1 MEKLNLKF
9 SDSNVDEIVLNI
21 KSNPLAKQVISQLHL
36 TDEEIKNNYELIN
49 NFLSNNKSCINCS
62 GMKNCNHFTKGHRY
76 GLKRDDDNDLTDYF
90 TICDYYKDYY
100 VRKNN
105 LIYTTFNQDNILDEC
120 QKRFILDNP
129 QLLGLEYIKKII
141 QIQNN
146 DNVSG
151 VYLKVSNSKIRLKII
166 QSLAYNLLLNHKVS
180 IVKFSD
186 LLKNIKSEFKTSGN
200 ETYNLLLDSEILIID
215 GLGNEAITTWSRDE
229 ILLSLLDNRLQNDKV
244 TILCSEFSIE
254 DLRKIY
260 KIGYNDDVKA
270 NQLVEK
276 IKDINS

>member
-1 MEKLNLKF
+1 M
-9 SDSNVDEIVLNI
+9 
-21 KSNPLAKQVISQLHL
+21 
-36 TDEEIKNNYELIN
+36 
-49 NFLSNNKSCINCS
+49 
-62 GMKNCNHFTKGHRY
+62 
-76 GLKRDDDNDLTDYF
+76 
-90 TICDYYKDYY
+90 
-100 VRKNN
+100 
-105 LIYTTFNQDNILDEC
+105 
-120 QKRFILDNP
+120 
-129 QLLGLEYIKKII
+129 
-141 QIQNN
+141 
-146 DNVSG
+146 SG

-200 ETYNLLLDSEILIID
+200 ETYNLLLDSEILIVD
-215 GLGNEAITTWSRDE
+215 GLGNEAITSWSRDE
-229 ILLSLLDNRLQNDKV
+229 ILLSILDNRLQNDKV

>member
-76 GLKRDDDNDLTDYF
+76 GIKRDDDNDLTDYF

-105 LIYTTFNQDNILDEC
+105 LIYTTFNQDNILDES

>member
-1 MEKLNLKF
+1 
-9 SDSNVDEIVLNI
+9 
-21 KSNPLAKQVISQLHL
+21 
-36 TDEEIKNNYELIN
+36 
-49 NFLSNNKSCINCS
+49 
-62 GMKNCNHFTKGHRY
+62 MKNCNHFTKGHRY

-105 LIYTTFNQDNILDEC
+105 LIYTTFNQDNILDES

-200 ETYNLLLDSEILIID
+200 ETYNLLLDSEILIVD
-215 GLGNEAITTWSRDE
+215 GLGNEAITSWSRDE
-229 ILLSLLDNRLQNDKV
+229 ILLSILDNRLQNDKV

>member
-21 KSNPLAKQVISQLHL
+21 KSNPLAKQVINQLHL

-200 ETYNLLLDSEILIID
+200 ETYNLLLDSEILIVD
-215 GLGNEAITTWSRDE
+215 GLGNEAITSWSRDE
-229 ILLSLLDNRLQNDKV
+229 ILLSILDNRLQNDKV

>member
-9 SDSNVDEIVLNI
+9 SNSNVDEIVLNI

-76 GLKRDDDNDLTDYF
+76 GIKRDDDNDLTDYF

-105 LIYTTFNQDNILDEC
+105 LIYTTFNQDNILDES

-200 ETYNLLLDSEILIID
+200 ETYNLLLDSEILIVD
-215 GLGNEAITTWSRDE
+215 GLGNEAITSWSRDE
-229 ILLSLLDNRLQNDKV
+229 ILLSILDNRLQNDKV

>member
-21 KSNPLAKQVISQLHL
+21 KSNPLAKQVINQLHL

-151 VYLKVSNSKIRLKII
+151 VYLKVSNSKMRLKII

-200 ETYNLLLDSEILIID
+200 ETYNLLLDSEILIVD
-215 GLGNEAITTWSRDE
+215 GLGNEAITSWSRDE
-229 ILLSLLDNRLQNDKV
+229 ILLSILDNRLQNDKV

>member
-1 MEKLNLKF
+1 MEKINLKF

-21 KSNPLAKQVISQLHL
+21 KSNPLAKQVINQLHL

-105 LIYTTFNQDNILDEC
+105 LIYTTFNQDNILDES

-200 ETYNLLLDSEILIID
+200 ETYNLLLDSEILIVD
-215 GLGNEAITTWSRDE
+215 GLGNEAITSWSRDE
-229 ILLSLLDNRLQNDKV
+229 ILLSILDNRLQNDKV